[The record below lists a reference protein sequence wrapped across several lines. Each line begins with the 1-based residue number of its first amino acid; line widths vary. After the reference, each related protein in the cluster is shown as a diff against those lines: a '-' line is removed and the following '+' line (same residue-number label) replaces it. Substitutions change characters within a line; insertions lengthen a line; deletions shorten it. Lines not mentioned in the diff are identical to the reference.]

1 MSVLARGRLRGFS
14 PSVASVTSW
23 AACLTWLVALPVG
36 VWAVRRINLNPLS
49 TQGVT
54 APVAYLMIAGV
65 LLVGLALWL
74 HAEWLTG
81 IAAGLFA
88 AWCGVTVAANL
99 VGTPYGYGAMGGDAG
114 RMSALVT
121 HFSTTWLP
129 TDAADPALP
138 PEYPP
143 LYPMLIG
150 RAAAATGQ
158 EAWRMLGSAQ
168 GLFLS
173 LGILAAFLLWRR
185 MVPAGVALALSG
197 TVLIGLYEPSKAYE
211 VLALAV
217 FLPLVL
223 ATFAPP
229 KEVPPLNPILGGVAF
244 GLMVPMFPNFLILGI
259 LGIALVLLF
268 GWRAAD
274 APRTYLVHAAITV
287 GIAVVLSSWYLGPLI
302 YAYSQGKTQVV
313 ADLFK
318 SGILATGQLPLFDSD
333 SNLIFAL
340 QVVGV
345 AGIVG
350 LWRRVWWAQP
360 MGLLLGGVLIMKSV
374 MLLRFVFTGHSF
386 MLLYVPYLLRFAV
399 GAAGVLTLW
408 ELWRQR
414 AVPLLVRL
422 GAPRRLSEVLA
433 VAAVT
438 SVIAQSS
445 WSGWLALPAG
455 SADANG
461 AGTSSLSSMATHAH
475 REYLPDGTKPR
486 YAFRFMATPLP
497 ANEIYRLIDTDLGK
511 QADPVILAAD
521 HRVFSFRDFR
531 NYLPPARESANALT
545 RWDDRKKIINR
556 LASLKSADQM
566 APALANTAFGPIDVV
581 LLQVV
586 ENKWTLRKVEFSKSA
601 FAGPQF
607 TVHDGL
613 PGGFVLITRKA
624 WLVAG

>member
-1 MSVLARGRLRGFS
+1 
-14 PSVASVTSW
+14 
-23 AACLTWLVALPVG
+23 VALPVG
-36 VWAVRRINLNPLS
+36 VFGVRRIDLNPLS

-54 APVAYLMIAGV
+54 APVAYFMIAGV
-65 LLVGLALWL
+65 LLAGLALWQ

-81 IAAGLFA
+81 VAAGLFA

-99 VGTPYGYGAMGGDAG
+99 VGTPYGYGSMGGDAG

-150 RAAAATGQ
+150 RAAAVTGQ

-185 MVPAGVALALSG
+185 MVPSGVALALSG
-197 TVLIGLYEPSKAYE
+197 TVLMGLSEPSKAYE
-211 VLALAV
+211 ILALAV

-229 KEVPPLNPILGGVAF
+229 KEVRPVNPILAGVAF

-259 LGIALVLLF
+259 LGIALVMIF
-268 GWRAAD
+268 GWRAAE

-287 GIAVVLSSWYLGPLI
+287 GIAVVLSSWYLGPVI
-302 YAYSQGKTQVV
+302 YAYSQGQTQVV
-313 ADLFK
+313 ADTFK
-318 SGILATGQLPLFDSD
+318 SGILASGQFPLFVS
-333 SNLIFAL
+333 SSILLFAL
-340 QVVGV
+340 QLIGA
-345 AGIVG
+345 AGIVA

-414 AVPLLVRL
+414 GEPLLVRL
-422 GAPRRLSEVLA
+422 GAPRRLSGVLA
-433 VAAVT
+433 VAAVMG
-438 SVIAQSS
+438 VIAQSS
-445 WSGWLALPAG
+445 WGGWLAAPAG
-455 SADANG
+455 SADGNG
-461 AGTSSLSSMATHAH
+461 AGTSTEASMATHAH
-475 REYLPDGTKPR
+475 KEYLPDGRKPR
-486 YAFRFMATPLP
+486 YASRFMTPPLP
-497 ANEIYRLIDTDLGK
+497 ANEIYRLIDADLGK
-511 QADPVILAAD
+511 QADPVILASD
-521 HRVFSFRDFR
+521 HRVFAFRDFR
-531 NYLPPARESANALT
+531 NYLPPTRESANALT
-545 RWDDRKKIINR
+545 RWDDRKKVVDR
-556 LASLKSADQM
+556 LASLTSPDQM
-566 APALANTAFGPIDVV
+566 APALANTEFGPIDVV

-586 ENKWTLRKVEFSKSA
+586 ADRWTLRRVEFSKSA

-607 TVHDGL
+607 IVHDGL

-624 WLVAG
+624 